1 MFGGPALR
9 MQPDGR
15 LVRLVRAGSEPAF
28 EEIVRRHGKALQR
41 YAAAIVTS
49 NRAEDVTQDAFT
61 KAFIALKGTDKEIT
75 LKPWLYRIVRNT
87 ALNEL
92 RDAPPKTAELDER
105 AIGGEEPLDTIER
118 REKVESLMAGLS
130 ELPEPQ
136 RAAIVMRE
144 LEGLSHEQIAKSLGV
159 SGGAVRQSIY
169 RARTSLRNGLGMM
182 VPLPFL
188 RTLALGATPDGAAG
202 GVAAGG
208 AGAGIGIAAKAGLA
222 TLLVAGTGVAGVA
235 VHQHSAKGPAASHGV
250 PAPITHSG
258 SVGGGSLPGDDTSGR
273 GGGGDAGHSGRN
285 GGEADNSGKGSSSS
299 GSDRSGSGDGSSGS
313 GSSGSGTSGTSG
325 TSGSGSSGTSG
336 SGSSG
341 TSGSGSSGSGSG
353 DSGSGGSGSGSG
365 SGGGDDGIF
374 VP

>member
-1 MFGGPALR
+1 MATRMFTGPALR
-9 MQPDGR
+9 VQPDGR

-28 EEIVRRHGKALQR
+28 EEIVRRYGTALQR

-61 KAFIALKGTDKEIT
+61 KAYIALKGTGKEIT

-92 RDAPPKTAELDER
+92 RDAPPKTGELDER

-118 REKVESLMAGLS
+118 REQVESLMAGLS

-182 VPLPFL
+182 VPLPLL

-222 TLLVAGTGVAGVA
+222 TLLVAGTGAAGVA
-235 VHQHSAKGPAASHGV
+235 IDHHKAEGPVASHGV
-250 PAPITHSG
+250 PAPITHGG
-258 SVGGGSLPGDDTSGR
+258 SIVAGSLPGDDNSGR
-273 GGGGDAGHSGRN
+273 GGGGDGHSGRED
-285 GGEADNSGKGSSSS
+285 GGNDNSGKGSSSS
-299 GSDRSGSGDGSSGS
+299 GSGRSGSGDGSSGSSGS
-313 GSSGSGTSGTSG
+313 GSSGSGTSGSG
-325 TSGSGSSGTSG
+325 SSGSSGSGSSGSSG
-336 SGSSG
+336 SGS
-341 TSGSGSSGSGSG
+341 SGSGSSGSGSG
-353 DSGSGGSGSGSG
+353 DSGSGGSGSG
-365 SGGGDDGIF
+365 GGDDGIF
-374 VP
+374 P